1 MCINEAF
8 RIVCHD
14 TDCPLC
20 LYPNQPAPP
29 GWQHNR
35 KQPMTPSTCQTRS
48 PTQRDQLEPVA
59 PIAKPDGCQG
69 TNCASVN
76 GLNHSRECITEA
88 AATQGWT
95 PTAEDFSASEL
106 SASAKEDQ
114 RIESGMTFGAAIEA
128 LKVGQSVARA
138 GWNGKGMFVYLV
150 PAASYPVQT
159 GAAKAYFGKD
169 ALVPYAAY
177 LALKNVDGTVNTWAP
192 SVSDALAEDWALAP

>member
-1 MCINEAF
+1 
-8 RIVCHD
+8 
-14 TDCPLC
+14 
-20 LYPNQPAPP
+20 
-29 GWQHNR
+29 
-35 KQPMTPSTCQTRS
+35 MTPSTCYIPS
-48 PTQRDQLEPVA
+48 PTQRDQLEYVLVSGAAMHLATHTHLADKIAAGIKTVLDALHPAPPVA

-95 PTAEDFSASEL
+95 PTAEDFS
-106 SASAKEDQ
+106 K
-114 RIESGMTFGAAIEA
+114 RMTFGAAIEA
-128 LKVGQSVARA
+128 LKAGQSVARA

-150 PAASYPVQT
+150 PAASYPAQT
-159 GAAKAYFGKD
+159 GAAKTYFGKD